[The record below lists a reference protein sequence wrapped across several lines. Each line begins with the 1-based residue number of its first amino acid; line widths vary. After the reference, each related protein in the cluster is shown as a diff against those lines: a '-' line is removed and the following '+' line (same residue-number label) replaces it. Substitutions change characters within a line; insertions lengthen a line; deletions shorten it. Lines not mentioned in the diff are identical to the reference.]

1 MRHIALFF
9 ALMGAMITMAPDT
22 LAASSASSRL
32 PQPAIAY
39 MQAPSMQGSAG
50 GDTLSGLLSSGDW
63 QPLAEKTPNFGYVTD
78 NYWYRM
84 PLGDGPTQQVLEI
97 SYSQLDLVTFYLLA
111 DGKLVD
117 KVVTGDH
124 LPFSER
130 PLYHP
135 SFLIPYTVEPGVDYE
150 ILLSVQTNG
159 AHQVPIRLWEQN
171 ALFDALTTED
181 RLHSLYY
188 GILITTIFFNL
199 VIFLTL
205 REATYLFYVLSTF
218 GYLFLMACLRG
229 VTYQVFWPES
239 PWLQNQTML
248 MAVPGAVLF
257 ALLFAR
263 SFLRLRD
270 RAPRTDLLLKT
281 LVGLSIVAV
290 LGTFVLDF
298 NTSIKFSVALG
309 LSGFLVLTVIGPFQW
324 AKRNPQA
331 GYYTIAWALL
341 IVGTML
347 TGANKYGLLTT
358 NWLTTYGMQV
368 GSGLE
373 AILLTIALAKRLYN
387 DREERLHA
395 REAELRAMAAR
406 RAAELRLMDQAL
418 HNPLTGLPNR
428 TSFEMMIND
437 LITRM
442 PDRRYAIAVI
452 HLSNLQAITK
462 TLGHRNTDRLIELAS
477 ARYNSI
483 VRELPGVL
491 PVETNEQR
499 SVYLASLEPATFG
512 FVVDADAITKAP
524 RTVVHGLEEL
534 REAVDYLG
542 MQLPLDPQV
551 GAAIFPEHAQDT
563 NSLIRLAHI
572 AQDSDEARDRGL
584 AYYQPTRD
592 SYSAE
597 RLTLVSELRKALQ
610 NHELDLHLQPKLA
623 LATHKIVGVE
633 ALIRWP
639 GRIPAIRTDVLVAI
653 AEQTGLIKPLTR
665 WVLERALEMRGR
677 LVEQGWPLEMSVNIS
692 PNNLREPDFPVFVQR
707 LMDGHHAHR
716 GEIIL
721 EVTETSMMQD
731 PANSL
736 KALNSLHSTGIP
748 VSIDDFGSGY
758 SSLSYI
764 KQLPASEIKID
775 RSLITDI
782 TTQPGDRVIVQ
793 TTIDM
798 CHSLGYKV
806 VAEGVEDEETAE
818 LLESMGCDMIQ
829 GYLLTPPLPFD
840 TLLQWLSADT
850 AGTRRKTG

>member
-9 ALMGAMITMAPDT
+9 ALMGAMITMAPYGHADST
-22 LAASSASSRL
+22 ASSRL
-32 PQPAIAY
+32 PQPPIAFLK
-39 MQAPSMQGSAG
+39 APADADLSA
-50 GDTLSGLLSSGDW
+50 LLKRPDW
-63 QPLAEKTPNFGYVTD
+63 QTLAEDTPNFGYVTD
-78 NYWYRM
+78 NFWYRL
-84 PLGDGPTQQVLEI
+84 PLDNHPRQQVLEI
-97 SYSQLDLVTFYLLA
+97 SYPQLDDVSFYLLA
-111 DGKLVD
+111 NGIPIKE
-117 KVVTGDH
+117 VVTGDH
-124 LPFSER
+124 LAFSER

-150 ILLSVQTNG
+150 IVLSVQTNG

-199 VIFLTL
+199 FIFLTL

-218 GYLFLMACLRG
+218 GYLFLLATLRG

-248 MAVPGAVLF
+248 MAVPVALLF

-270 RAPRTDLLLKT
+270 RAPRTDMLLKGII
-281 LVGLSIVAV
+281 GLSLAAV

-298 NTSIKFSVALG
+298 NTSIKSSVALA
-309 LSGFLVLTVIGPFQW
+309 LSGFLVLTVIGPVQW
-324 AKRNPQA
+324 VKRNPQA
-331 GYYTIAWALL
+331 GYYTVAWALL
-341 IVGTML
+341 IIGTML
-347 TGANKYGLLTT
+347 TAANKYGLLPT
-358 NWLTTYGMQV
+358 NWLTSYGMQV

-387 DREERLHA
+387 EREEKLHA

-406 RAAELRLMDQAL
+406 RSAEMRLMDQAL

-437 LITRM
+437 LITRV

-477 ARYNSI
+477 ARFNSI
-483 VRELPGVL
+483 VRELPGIL
-491 PVETNEQR
+491 PIEATEQR

-512 FVVDADAITKAP
+512 FVVDASLIGAAP
-524 RTVVHGLEEL
+524 RAIVQGLEEL
-534 REAVDYLG
+534 REPVDYLG
-542 MQLPLDPQV
+542 MQLPLDPQI
-551 GAAIFPEHAQDT
+551 GTAIYPEHAQDT
-563 NSLIRLAHI
+563 NSLIRRAHI
-572 AQDSDEARDRGL
+572 AQGSDEARDRGL

-592 SYSAE
+592 SYSAD

-610 NHELDLHLQPKLA
+610 NGELELHLQPKLA
-623 LATHKIVGVE
+623 LATRTIVGVE

-639 GRIPAIRTDVLVAI
+639 ERKIPIRADVLIGI

-665 WVLERALEMRGR
+665 WVLEQSLEIRSR
-677 LVEQGWPLEMSVNIS
+677 LVEQGWPMDISVNIS
-692 PNNLREPDFPVFVQR
+692 PNNLREPDFPMFVQR
-707 LMDGHHAHR
+707 LMNSHHNHR
-716 GEIIL
+716 GAITL

-736 KALNSLHSTGIP
+736 KALNSLHSAGIP
-748 VSIDDFGSGY
+748 LSIDDFGSGY

-764 KQLPASEIKID
+764 KQLPANEIKID

-782 TTQPGDRVIVQ
+782 GTHHGDRVIVQ

-806 VAEGVEDEETAE
+806 VAEGVEDDKTAE
-818 LLESMGCDMIQ
+818 LLEGMGCDMIQ

-840 TLLQWLSADT
+840 ELVAWLANQSG
-850 AGTRRKTG
+850 AGVTRKIV

>member
-9 ALMGAMITMAPDT
+9 ALMGAMITMAPYGHADST
-22 LAASSASSRL
+22 ASSRL
-32 PQPAIAY
+32 PQPPIAFLK
-39 MQAPSMQGSAG
+39 APADADLSA
-50 GDTLSGLLSSGDW
+50 LLKRPDW
-63 QPLAEKTPNFGYVTD
+63 QTLAEDTPNFGYVTD
-78 NYWYRM
+78 NFWYRL
-84 PLGDGPTQQVLEI
+84 PLDNHPRQQVLEI
-97 SYSQLDLVTFYLLA
+97 SYPQLDDVSFYLLA
-111 DGKLVD
+111 NGTPIK

-124 LPFSER
+124 LAFSER

-150 ILLSVQTNG
+150 IVLSVQTNG

-199 VIFLTL
+199 FIFLTL

-218 GYLFLMACLRG
+218 GYLFLLAALRG

-248 MAVPGAVLF
+248 MAVPVALLF

-270 RAPRTDLLLKT
+270 RAPRTDMLLKGII
-281 LVGLSIVAV
+281 GLSLAAV

-298 NTSIKFSVALG
+298 NTSIKSSVALA
-309 LSGFLVLTVIGPFQW
+309 LSGFLVLTVIGPVQW
-324 AKRNPQA
+324 VKRNPQA
-331 GYYTIAWALL
+331 GYYTVAWALL
-341 IVGTML
+341 IIGTML
-347 TGANKYGLLTT
+347 TAANKYGLLPT
-358 NWLTTYGMQV
+358 NWLTSYGMQV

-387 DREERLHA
+387 EREEKLHA

-406 RAAELRLMDQAL
+406 RSAELRLMDQAL

-437 LITRM
+437 LITRV

-477 ARYNSI
+477 ARFNSI
-483 VRELPGVL
+483 VRELPGIL
-491 PVETNEQR
+491 PIETTEQR

-512 FVVDADAITKAP
+512 FVVDASLIGAAP
-524 RTVVHGLEEL
+524 RAIVQGLEEL
-534 REAVDYLG
+534 REPVDYLG
-542 MQLPLDPQV
+542 MQLPLDPQI
-551 GAAIFPEHAQDT
+551 GTAIYPEHAQDT
-563 NSLIRLAHI
+563 NSLIRRAHI
-572 AQDSDEARDRGL
+572 AQGSDEARDRGL

-592 SYSAE
+592 SYSAD

-610 NHELDLHLQPKLA
+610 NGELELHLQPKLA
-623 LATHKIVGVE
+623 LATRTIVGVE

-639 GRIPAIRTDVLVAI
+639 QRKIPIRADVLIGI

-665 WVLERALEMRGR
+665 WVLEQSLEIRSR
-677 LVEQGWPLEMSVNIS
+677 LVEQGWPLEISVNIS
-692 PNNLREPDFPVFVQR
+692 PNNLREPDFPMFVQR
-707 LMDGHHAHR
+707 LMNSHHNHR
-716 GEIIL
+716 GAITL

-736 KALNSLHSTGIP
+736 KALNSLHSAGIP
-748 VSIDDFGSGY
+748 LSIDDFGSGY

-764 KQLPASEIKID
+764 KQLPANEIKID

-782 TTQPGDRVIVQ
+782 GTHHGDRVIVQ

-806 VAEGVEDEETAE
+806 VAEGVEDDNTAE
-818 LLESMGCDMIQ
+818 LLEGMGCDMIQ

-840 TLLQWLSADT
+840 ELVAWLANQSG
-850 AGTRRKTG
+850 AGVTRKIV

>member
-9 ALMGAMITMAPDT
+9 ALMGAMITMAPYGHADST
-22 LAASSASSRL
+22 ASSRL
-32 PQPAIAY
+32 PQPPIAFLK
-39 MQAPSMQGSAG
+39 APADADLSA
-50 GDTLSGLLSSGDW
+50 LLKRPDW
-63 QPLAEKTPNFGYVTD
+63 QTLAEDTPNFGYVTD
-78 NYWYRM
+78 NFWYRL
-84 PLGDGPTQQVLEI
+84 PLDNHPRQQVLEI
-97 SYSQLDLVTFYLLA
+97 SYPQLDDVSFYLLA
-111 DGKLVD
+111 NGIPIKE
-117 KVVTGDH
+117 VVTGDH
-124 LPFSER
+124 LAFSER

-150 ILLSVQTNG
+150 IVLSVQTNG

-199 VIFLTL
+199 FIFLTL

-218 GYLFLMACLRG
+218 GYLFLLATLRG

-248 MAVPGAVLF
+248 MAVPVALLF

-270 RAPRTDLLLKT
+270 RAPRTDMLLKGII
-281 LVGLSIVAV
+281 GLSLAAV

-298 NTSIKFSVALG
+298 NTSIKSSVALA
-309 LSGFLVLTVIGPFQW
+309 LSGFLVLTVIGPVQW
-324 AKRNPQA
+324 VKRNPQA
-331 GYYTIAWALL
+331 GYYTVAWALL
-341 IVGTML
+341 IIGTML
-347 TGANKYGLLTT
+347 TAANKYGLLPT
-358 NWLTTYGMQV
+358 NWLTSYGMQV

-387 DREERLHA
+387 EREEKLHA

-406 RAAELRLMDQAL
+406 RSAELRLMDQAL

-437 LITRM
+437 LITRV

-477 ARYNSI
+477 ARFNSI
-483 VRELPGVL
+483 VRELPGIL
-491 PVETNEQR
+491 PIETTEQR

-512 FVVDADAITKAP
+512 FVVDASLIGAAP
-524 RTVVHGLEEL
+524 RAIVQGLEEL
-534 REAVDYLG
+534 REPVDYLG
-542 MQLPLDPQV
+542 MQLPLDPQI
-551 GAAIFPEHAQDT
+551 GTAIYPEHAQDT
-563 NSLIRLAHI
+563 NSLIRRAHI
-572 AQDSDEARDRGL
+572 AQGSDEARDRGL

-592 SYSAE
+592 SYSAD

-610 NHELDLHLQPKLA
+610 NGELELHLQPKLA
-623 LATHKIVGVE
+623 LATRTIVGVE

-639 GRIPAIRTDVLVAI
+639 QRKIPIRADVLIGI

-665 WVLERALEMRGR
+665 WVLEQSLEIRSR
-677 LVEQGWPLEMSVNIS
+677 LVEQGWPLEISVNIS
-692 PNNLREPDFPVFVQR
+692 PNNLREPDFPMFVQR
-707 LMDGHHAHR
+707 LMNSHHNHR
-716 GEIIL
+716 GAITL

-736 KALNSLHSTGIP
+736 KALNSLHSAGIP
-748 VSIDDFGSGY
+748 LSIDDFGSGY

-764 KQLPASEIKID
+764 KQLPANEIKID

-782 TTQPGDRVIVQ
+782 GTHHGDRVIVQ

-806 VAEGVEDEETAE
+806 VAEGVEDDNTAE
-818 LLESMGCDMIQ
+818 LLEGMGCDMIQ

-840 TLLQWLSADT
+840 ELVAWLANQSG
-850 AGTRRKTG
+850 AGVTRKIV

>member
-9 ALMGAMITMAPDT
+9 ALMGAMITMAPYGHADST
-22 LAASSASSRL
+22 ASSRL
-32 PQPAIAY
+32 PQPPIAFLK
-39 MQAPSMQGSAG
+39 APADADLSA
-50 GDTLSGLLSSGDW
+50 LLKRPDW
-63 QPLAEKTPNFGYVTD
+63 QTLAEDTPNFGYVTD
-78 NYWYRM
+78 NFWYRL
-84 PLGDGPTQQVLEI
+84 PLDNHPRQQVLEI
-97 SYSQLDLVTFYLLA
+97 SYPQLDDVSFYLLA
-111 DGKLVD
+111 NGTPIK

-124 LPFSER
+124 LAFSER

-150 ILLSVQTNG
+150 IVLSVQTNG

-199 VIFLTL
+199 FIFLTL

-218 GYLFLMACLRG
+218 GYLFLLAALRG

-248 MAVPGAVLF
+248 MAVPVALLF

-270 RAPRTDLLLKT
+270 RAPRTDMLLKGII
-281 LVGLSIVAV
+281 GLSLAAV

-298 NTSIKFSVALG
+298 NTSIKSSVALA
-309 LSGFLVLTVIGPFQW
+309 LSGFLVLTVIGPVQW
-324 AKRNPQA
+324 VKRNPQA
-331 GYYTIAWALL
+331 GYYTVAWALL
-341 IVGTML
+341 IIGTML
-347 TGANKYGLLTT
+347 TAANKYGLLPT
-358 NWLTTYGMQV
+358 NWLTSYGMQV

-387 DREERLHA
+387 EREEKLHA

-406 RAAELRLMDQAL
+406 RSAELRFMDQAL

-437 LITRM
+437 LITRV

-477 ARYNSI
+477 ARFNSI
-483 VRELPGVL
+483 VRELPGIL
-491 PVETNEQR
+491 PIETTEQR

-512 FVVDADAITKAP
+512 FVVDASLIGAAP
-524 RTVVHGLEEL
+524 RAIVQGLEEL
-534 REAVDYLG
+534 REPVDYLG
-542 MQLPLDPQV
+542 MQLPLDPQI
-551 GAAIFPEHAQDT
+551 GTAIYPEHAQDT
-563 NSLIRLAHI
+563 NSLIRRAHI
-572 AQDSDEARDRGL
+572 AQGSDEARDRGL

-592 SYSAE
+592 SYSAD

-610 NHELDLHLQPKLA
+610 NGELELHLQPKLA
-623 LATHKIVGVE
+623 LTTRTIVGVE

-639 GRIPAIRTDVLVAI
+639 QRKIPIRADVLIGI

-665 WVLERALEMRGR
+665 WVLEQSLEIRSR
-677 LVEQGWPLEMSVNIS
+677 LVEQGWPLDISVNIS
-692 PNNLREPDFPVFVQR
+692 PNNLREPDFPMFVQR
-707 LMDGHHAHR
+707 LMNSHHNHR
-716 GEIIL
+716 GAITL

-736 KALNSLHSTGIP
+736 KALNSLHSAGIP
-748 VSIDDFGSGY
+748 LSIDDFGSGY

-764 KQLPASEIKID
+764 KQLPANEIKID

-782 TTQPGDRVIVQ
+782 GTHHGDRVIVQ

-806 VAEGVEDEETAE
+806 VAEGVEDDNTAE
-818 LLESMGCDMIQ
+818 LLEGMGCDMIQ

-840 TLLQWLSADT
+840 ELVTWLSNQSG
-850 AGTRRKTG
+850 AGVTRKIV

>member
-1 MRHIALFF
+1 
-9 ALMGAMITMAPDT
+9 MGAMITMAPYGHADST
-22 LAASSASSRL
+22 ASSRL
-32 PQPAIAY
+32 PQPPIAFLK
-39 MQAPSMQGSAG
+39 APADADLSA
-50 GDTLSGLLSSGDW
+50 LLKRPDW
-63 QPLAEKTPNFGYVTD
+63 QTLAEDTPNFGYVTD
-78 NYWYRM
+78 NFWYRL
-84 PLGDGPTQQVLEI
+84 PLDNHPRQQVLEI
-97 SYSQLDLVTFYLLA
+97 SYPQLDDVSFYLLA
-111 DGKLVD
+111 NGTPIK

-124 LPFSER
+124 LAFSER

-150 ILLSVQTNG
+150 IVLSVQTNG

-199 VIFLTL
+199 FIFLTL

-218 GYLFLMACLRG
+218 GYLFLLAALRG

-248 MAVPGAVLF
+248 MAVPVALLF

-270 RAPRTDLLLKT
+270 RAPRTDMLLKGII
-281 LVGLSIVAV
+281 GLSLAAV

-298 NTSIKFSVALG
+298 NTSIKSSVALA
-309 LSGFLVLTVIGPFQW
+309 LSGFLVLTVIGPVQW
-324 AKRNPQA
+324 VKRNPQA
-331 GYYTIAWALL
+331 GYYTVAWALL
-341 IVGTML
+341 IIGTML
-347 TGANKYGLLTT
+347 TAANKYGLLPT
-358 NWLTTYGMQV
+358 NWLTSYGMQV

-387 DREERLHA
+387 EREEKLHA

-406 RAAELRLMDQAL
+406 RSAELRFMDQAL

-437 LITRM
+437 LITRV

-477 ARYNSI
+477 ARFNSI
-483 VRELPGVL
+483 VRELPGIL
-491 PVETNEQR
+491 PIETTEQR

-512 FVVDADAITKAP
+512 FVVDASLIGAAP
-524 RTVVHGLEEL
+524 RAIVQGLEEL
-534 REAVDYLG
+534 REPVDYLG
-542 MQLPLDPQV
+542 MQLPLDPQI
-551 GAAIFPEHAQDT
+551 GTAIYPEHAQDT
-563 NSLIRLAHI
+563 NSLIRRAHI
-572 AQDSDEARDRGL
+572 AQGSDEARDRGL

-592 SYSAE
+592 SYSAD

-610 NHELDLHLQPKLA
+610 NGELELHLQPKLA
-623 LATHKIVGVE
+623 LTTRTIVGVE

-639 GRIPAIRTDVLVAI
+639 QRKIPIRADVLIGI

-665 WVLERALEMRGR
+665 WVLEQSLEIRSR
-677 LVEQGWPLEMSVNIS
+677 LVEQGWPLDISVNIS
-692 PNNLREPDFPVFVQR
+692 PNNLREPDFPMFVQR
-707 LMDGHHAHR
+707 LMNSHHNHR
-716 GEIIL
+716 GAITL

-736 KALNSLHSTGIP
+736 KALNSLHSAGIP
-748 VSIDDFGSGY
+748 LSIDDFGSGY

-764 KQLPASEIKID
+764 KQLPANEIKID

-782 TTQPGDRVIVQ
+782 GTHHGDRVIVQ

-806 VAEGVEDEETAE
+806 VAEGVEDDNTAE
-818 LLESMGCDMIQ
+818 LLEGMGCDMIQ

-840 TLLQWLSADT
+840 ELVTWLSNQSG
-850 AGTRRKTG
+850 AGVTRKIV

>member
-9 ALMGAMITMAPDT
+9 ALLGAMITMAPEGQ
-22 LAASSASSRL
+22 AAAEESSRL
-32 PQPAIAY
+32 PQPPIAFLE
-39 MQAPSMQGSAG
+39 APASDDG
-50 GDTLSGLLSSGDW
+50 LPGLLARADW
-63 QPLAEKTPNFGYVTD
+63 QPLAEDTPNFGYVTG

-84 PLGDGPTQQVLEI
+84 PLPGGPPQQVLEI
-97 SYSQLDLVTFYLLA
+97 SYPQLDYVTFYLIA
-111 DGKLVD
+111 DGRVVK
-117 KVVTGDH
+117 KVATGDR

-171 ALFDALTTED
+171 ALFNALTTED

-199 VIFLTL
+199 FIFLTL

-218 GYLFLMACLRG
+218 GYLFLLATLRG
-229 VTYQVFWPES
+229 VTYQVFWPDS
-239 PWLQNQTML
+239 PWLHNQTML
-248 MAVPGAVLF
+248 MAVPVALLF

-263 SFLRLRD
+263 SFLRLRE
-270 RAPRTDLLLKT
+270 RAPRTDLLLKGII
-281 LVGLSIVAV
+281 GLSLAAV

-298 NTSIKFSVALG
+298 NTSIKMSVALA
-309 LSGFLVLTVIGPFQW
+309 LSGFLVLTVIGPLQW
-324 AKRNPQA
+324 ARRNPQA
-331 GYYTIAWALL
+331 GYYTVAWSLL

-347 TGANKYGLLTT
+347 IAANKYGLLPT

-387 DREERLHA
+387 EREEKLHA

-406 RAAELRLMDQAL
+406 RSAELRLMDQAL

-428 TSFEMMIND
+428 ISFEMMIND
-437 LITRM
+437 LITRV

-462 TLGHRNTDRLIELAS
+462 TLGHRNTDRLLELAS

-483 VRELPGVL
+483 VRELPGIL
-491 PVETNEQR
+491 PIETTEQR

-512 FVVDADAITKAP
+512 FVIDARVIGSAP
-524 RTVVHGLEEL
+524 RAIVQGLEEL
-534 REAVDYLG
+534 REPVDYLG
-542 MQLPLDPQV
+542 MQLPLDPQI
-551 GAAIFPEHAQDT
+551 GTAIFPEHAQDT
-563 NSLIRLAHI
+563 NSLIRRAHI
-572 AQDSDEARDRGL
+572 AQGSNEARDRGL

-592 SYSAE
+592 SYSAD
-597 RLTLVSELRKALQ
+597 RLTLVSELRMALQ
-610 NHELDLHLQPKLA
+610 NGDLELHLQPKLA
-623 LATHKIVGVE
+623 LPSRAIVGVE

-639 GRIPAIRTDVLVAI
+639 ERSTPIPADVLIGI

-665 WVLERALEMRGR
+665 WVLQRSLEIRSQ
-677 LVEQGWPLEMSVNIS
+677 LVDKGWPLEISVNIS
-692 PNNLREPDFPVFVQR
+692 PNNLREPDFPMFVQR
-707 LMDGHHAHR
+707 LMNSHDAHR
-716 GEIIL
+716 GMITL
-721 EVTETSMMQD
+721 EMTETSMMQD

-736 KALNSLHSTGIP
+736 KALNSLHSAGIP
-748 VSIDDFGSGY
+748 LSIDDFGSGY

-782 TTQPGDRVIVQ
+782 GTHPGDRVIVQ

-806 VAEGVEDEETAE
+806 VAEGVEDETTAS

-829 GYLLTPPLPFD
+829 GFLLTPPLPLEE
-840 TLLQWLSADT
+840 LLAWLCSRT
-850 AGTRRKTG
+850 AAELSRKIV

>member
-9 ALMGAMITMAPDT
+9 ALMGAMITMAPEGQAEAT
-22 LAASSASSRL
+22 GSSRL
-32 PQPAIAY
+32 PQPSIAFLE
-39 MQAPSMQGSAG
+39 APAG
-50 GDTLSGLLSSGDW
+50 DDLSGVLARPDW
-63 QPLAEKTPNFGYVTD
+63 QPLAEDTPNFGYVTGH
-78 NYWYRM
+78 YWYRLSL
-84 PLGDGPTQQVLEI
+84 PDGPPQQVLEI
-97 SYSQLDLVTFYLLA
+97 SYPQLDYVTFYLLA
-111 DGKLVD
+111 DGERVE

-135 SFLIPYTVEPGVDYE
+135 SFLVPYTVEPGVNYE

-199 VIFLTL
+199 FIFLAL

-218 GYLFLMACLRG
+218 GYLFLMATLRG

-239 PWLQNQTML
+239 PWLHNQTML
-248 MAVPGAVLF
+248 MAVPVAVVF

-263 SFLRLRD
+263 SFLKLSD
-270 RAPRTDLLLKT
+270 RAPFTDRLLK
-281 LVGLSIVAV
+281 VIIGLSLAAV

-298 NTSIKFSVALG
+298 NTSIKSSVALA
-309 LSGFLVLTVIGPFQW
+309 LSGFLVLTVIGPVQW
-324 AKRNPQA
+324 ARRNPQA
-331 GYYTIAWALL
+331 GYYTVAWALL

-347 TGANKYGLLTT
+347 TAANKYGLLPT

-387 DREERLHA
+387 EREEKLHA

-406 RAAELRLMDQAL
+406 RSAELRLMDQAL

-428 TSFEMMIND
+428 ASFEMMIND
-437 LITRM
+437 LITRL

-477 ARYNSI
+477 VRFNSI
-483 VRELPGVL
+483 VRELPGIL
-491 PVETNEQR
+491 PIETTEQR
-499 SVYLASLEPATFG
+499 SVYLASLEPSTFG
-512 FVVDADAITKAP
+512 FVVDAAMIGNAP
-524 RTVVHGLEEL
+524 RAIIQGLEEL
-534 REAVDYLG
+534 REPVDYLG
-542 MQLPLDPQV
+542 MQLPLDPQI
-551 GAAIFPEHAQDT
+551 GTAIFPEHAQDT
-563 NSLIRLAHI
+563 NSLIRRAHI
-572 AQDSDEARDRGL
+572 AQGSNEARDRGL

-592 SYSAE
+592 SYSAD

-610 NHELDLHLQPKLA
+610 NGELALHLQPKMA
-623 LATHKIVGVE
+623 LPSRTIVGVE

-639 GRIPAIRTDVLVAI
+639 GRKTPIPADVLIGI

-665 WVLERALEMRGR
+665 WVLEQSLALRTR
-677 LVEQGWPLEMSVNIS
+677 LVEQGWPLGIAVNIS
-692 PNNLREPDFPVFVQR
+692 PNNLREPDFPMFVQR
-707 LMDGHHAHR
+707 LMSSHHSHR
-716 GEIIL
+716 GMIIL

-736 KALNSLHSTGIP
+736 KALNSLHTAGIP

-782 TTQPGDRVIVQ
+782 GTHAGDRVIVQ

-806 VAEGVEDEETAE
+806 VAEGVEDETTAA

-829 GYLLTPPLPFD
+829 GYLLTPPLPLEE
-840 TLLQWLSADT
+840 LLVWLSGRA
-850 AGTRRKTG
+850 AAEGKRKIV

>member
-1 MRHIALFF
+1 VRHIALFF
-9 ALMGAMITMAPDT
+9 ALLGAMITMAPSGHADST
-22 LAASSASSRL
+22 ASSRL

-39 MQAPSMQGSAG
+39 LQAPAG
-50 GDTLSGLLSSGDW
+50 DDDLAELLNRKDW
-63 QPLAEKTPNFGYVTD
+63 QPLAEETPNFGYVTE
-78 NYWYRM
+78 NYWYRLS
-84 PLGDGPTQQVLEI
+84 PPSGPPQQVLEI
-97 SYSQLDLVTFYLLA
+97 SYPQLDSLTFHLLA
-111 DGKLVD
+111 DGQLVET
-117 KVVTGDH
+117 VTTGDK

-135 SFLIPYTVEPGVDYE
+135 SFLIPYTIEPGVQYE
-150 ILLSVQTNG
+150 ILLSVQTEG

-199 VIFLTL
+199 FIFLTL
-205 REATYLFYVLSTF
+205 REVTYLFYVLSTF
-218 GYLFLMACLRG
+218 GYLFLLATLRG

-248 MAVPGAVLF
+248 VAVPCALLF

-270 RAPRTDLLLKT
+270 RAPRTDLLLK
-281 LVGLSIVAV
+281 VIIGLALAAV

-298 NTSIKFSVALG
+298 NTSIKSSVALAI
-309 LSGFLVLTVIGPFQW
+309 SGFLVLTVIGPFQW

-347 TGANKYGLLTT
+347 TASNKYGLLPT

-373 AILLTIALAKRLYN
+373 AILLTIALARRLYN
-387 DREERLHA
+387 EREERLHA

-406 RAAELRLMDQAL
+406 RSAELRLMDQAL

-437 LITRM
+437 LITRV

-483 VRELPGVL
+483 VREMPGILPI
-491 PVETNEQR
+491 ETTEQR
-499 SVYLASLEPATFG
+499 SVYLASLDPATFG
-512 FVVDADAITKAP
+512 FVVDADVIGSAP
-524 RTVVHGLEEL
+524 RAIVHGLEEL

-542 MQLPLDPQV
+542 MQLPLDPQI
-551 GAAIFPEHAQDT
+551 GTAIFPEHAQDT
-563 NSLIRLAHI
+563 NSLIRRAHI
-572 AQDSDEARDRGL
+572 AQGSDEARDRGL

-592 SYSAE
+592 SYSAD

-610 NHELDLHLQPKLA
+610 DNELELHLQPKQA
-623 LATHKIVGVE
+623 LPTRTIVGVE

-639 GRIPAIRTDVLVAI
+639 DRKTPIRADVLIGI

-665 WVLERALEMRGR
+665 WVLEYSLQIRSR
-677 LVEQGWPLEMSVNIS
+677 LLEQGWPLDISVNIS

-707 LMDGHHAHR
+707 LMNSHHNHR
-716 GEIIL
+716 GAITL

-731 PANSL
+731 PSNSL
-736 KALNSLHSTGIP
+736 KALNSLHSAGIP

-782 TTQPGDRVIVQ
+782 TTHPGDRVIVQ
-793 TTIDM
+793 TTINM

-840 TLLQWLSADT
+840 ELLVWLADQT
-850 AGTRRKTG
+850 GGSGGNRKIG

>member
-9 ALMGAMITMAPDT
+9 ALMGAMITMAPYGHADST
-22 LAASSASSRL
+22 ASSRL
-32 PQPAIAY
+32 PQPPIAFLK
-39 MQAPSMQGSAG
+39 APADADLSA
-50 GDTLSGLLSSGDW
+50 LLKRPDW
-63 QPLAEKTPNFGYVTD
+63 QTLAEDTPNFGYVTD
-78 NYWYRM
+78 NLWYRL
-84 PLGDGPTQQVLEI
+84 PLDNHPRQQVLEI
-97 SYSQLDLVTFYLLA
+97 SYPQLDDVSFYLLA
-111 DGKLVD
+111 NGTPIK

-124 LPFSER
+124 LAFSER

-150 ILLSVQTNG
+150 IVLSVQTNG

-199 VIFLTL
+199 FIFLTL

-218 GYLFLMACLRG
+218 GYLFLLAALRG

-248 MAVPGAVLF
+248 MAVPVALLF

-270 RAPRTDLLLKT
+270 RAPRTDMLLKGII
-281 LVGLSIVAV
+281 GLSLAAV

-298 NTSIKFSVALG
+298 NTSIKSSVALA
-309 LSGFLVLTVIGPFQW
+309 LSGFLVLTVIGPVQW
-324 AKRNPQA
+324 VKRNPQA
-331 GYYTIAWALL
+331 GYYTVAWALL
-341 IVGTML
+341 IIGTML
-347 TGANKYGLLTT
+347 TAANKYGLLPT
-358 NWLTTYGMQV
+358 NWLTSYGMQV

-387 DREERLHA
+387 EREEKLHA

-406 RAAELRLMDQAL
+406 RSAELRLMDQAL

-437 LITRM
+437 LITRV

-477 ARYNSI
+477 ARFNSI
-483 VRELPGVL
+483 VRELPGIL
-491 PVETNEQR
+491 PIETTEQR

-512 FVVDADAITKAP
+512 FVVDASLIGAAP
-524 RTVVHGLEEL
+524 RAIVQGLEEL
-534 REAVDYLG
+534 REPVDYLG
-542 MQLPLDPQV
+542 MQLPLDPQI
-551 GAAIFPEHAQDT
+551 GTAIYPEHAQDT
-563 NSLIRLAHI
+563 NSLIRRAHI
-572 AQDSDEARDRGL
+572 AQGSDEARDRGL

-592 SYSAE
+592 SYSAD

-610 NHELDLHLQPKLA
+610 NGELELHLQPKLA
-623 LATHKIVGVE
+623 LTTRTIVGVE

-639 GRIPAIRTDVLVAI
+639 QRKIPIRADVLIGI

-665 WVLERALEMRGR
+665 WVLEQSLEIRSR
-677 LVEQGWPLEMSVNIS
+677 LVEQGWPLDISVNIS
-692 PNNLREPDFPVFVQR
+692 PNNLREPDFPMFVQR
-707 LMDGHHAHR
+707 LMNSHHNHR
-716 GEIIL
+716 GAITL

-736 KALNSLHSTGIP
+736 KALNSLHSAGIP
-748 VSIDDFGSGY
+748 LSIDDFGSGY

-764 KQLPASEIKID
+764 KQLPANEIKID

-782 TTQPGDRVIVQ
+782 GTHHGDRVIVQ

-806 VAEGVEDEETAE
+806 VAEGVEDDKTAE
-818 LLESMGCDMIQ
+818 LLEGMGCDMIQ

-840 TLLQWLSADT
+840 ELVAWLSNQSG
-850 AGTRRKTG
+850 AGVTRKIV